1 MDSPPSDPVPIPAAF
16 PVASPVVFVVGP
28 TAVGKTRLAV
38 VLARRFG
45 GEIINADSR
54 QVYRRMDVGTGKPSP
69 EERRQAPHHL
79 LDVLDPDEDFGL
91 ATFLSLARAAM
102 SEIKSRGRLPIVAG
116 GAGQYIWALIE
127 GWQTP
132 EVAPDQAFRR
142 RKEEEAERHG
152 AGFVYRQ
159 LQDANPARAARL
171 DPRNLRRVI
180 RALEVLRAEEAAGPA
195 AGHGGGASPGPLENT
210 LIIGL
215 TAPRERLYERID
227 ARVDLMLDGGL
238 EREAAAL
245 AASGFSLG
253 SGPLGSPGYRELG
266 QYLAG
271 EITLEEAVTRA
282 KFQTH
287 RMARRQYTWFKP
299 GDERIRWLDCED
311 PDLDGKAA
319 ALVREFLAGN
329 GPYGTIGAN

>member
-1 MDSPPSDPVPIPAAF
+1 MDSSPASGPVLF
-16 PVASPVVFVVGP
+16 PVLFIVGP

-54 QVYRRMDVGTGKPSP
+54 QVYRRMDVGTGKPST
-69 EERRQAPHHL
+69 EERRQARHHL

-91 ATFLSLARAAM
+91 ATFLSLARNAL
-102 SEIKSRGRLPIVAG
+102 SEIGSRRRLPIVAG

-127 GWQTP
+127 GWQAP
-132 EVAPDQAFRR
+132 KVAPDQAFRR

-152 AGFVYRQ
+152 TAFVYRR
-159 LQDANPARAARL
+159 LEEADPERASRL

-180 RALEVLRAEEAAGPA
+180 RALEVLQAEESARPA
-195 AGHGGGASPGPLENT
+195 TVHSHDAPPGPLENR

-215 TAPRERLYERID
+215 TTRRQRLYERID

-238 EREAAAL
+238 EREVTAL

-271 EITLEEAVTRA
+271 EITLEEAVTRT

-319 ALVREFLAGN
+319 ALVREFLFGN
-329 GPYGTIGAN
+329 GPYGTIGTN